1 MGEGW
6 ALVGDAAVFLDPYY
20 SPGLDHC
27 AFSVEATA
35 EIVAMQLAGESIV
48 ARTKEHN
55 ETFVRSYWR
64 FFEAIYRDK
73 YYYMGEADLLSA
85 AFLLDTAQYYIFV
98 VIPAYRVYGRFF
110 WMPVL
115 GPKEAFFNYKL
126 MTFYNRRFKALAELR
141 REMGEA
147 GKRNAGRRIK
157 AYFALDTAP
166 LRMALRGV
174 KLWLIAE
181 LDGLRLQVKRLLRGR
196 PAAKVPP
203 LPSAATQ
210 DRS

>member
-1 MGEGW
+1 M
-6 ALVGDAAVFLDPYY
+6 
-20 SPGLDHC
+20 
-27 AFSVEATA
+27 
-35 EIVAMQLAGESIV
+35 
-48 ARTKEHN
+48 
-55 ETFVRSYWR
+55 RSYWR

-126 MTFYNRRFKALAELR
+126 MKFYNRRFKALAELR

-181 LDGLRLQVKRLLRGR
+181 LDGLRLQRQEAVSRQAGG
-196 PAAKVPP
+196 
-203 LPSAATQ
+203 
-210 DRS
+210 DRSTDALGCDRGPFLGVPLGEIGDSYLISEALARGPDRPVSHGCSLKKRSAPMGALGPATPRRYY

>member
-1 MGEGW
+1 
-6 ALVGDAAVFLDPYY
+6 
-20 SPGLDHC
+20 
-27 AFSVEATA
+27 
-35 EIVAMQLAGESIV
+35 
-48 ARTKEHN
+48 
-55 ETFVRSYWR
+55 
-64 FFEAIYRDK
+64 
-73 YYYMGEADLLSA
+73 MGEADLLSA

-126 MTFYNRRFKALAELR
+126 MKFYNRRFKALAELR

-174 KLWLIAE
+174 KLWLYAE
-181 LDGLRLQVKRLLRGR
+181 LDGLRLSVKKLFRGK
-196 PAAKVPP
+196 PAASVPP
-203 LPSAATQ
+203 MPAAATE
-210 DRS
+210 DR

>member
-1 MGEGW
+1 M
-6 ALVGDAAVFLDPYY
+6 
-20 SPGLDHC
+20 
-27 AFSVEATA
+27 
-35 EIVAMQLAGESIV
+35 
-48 ARTKEHN
+48 
-55 ETFVRSYWR
+55 RSYWR

-115 GPKEAFFNYKL
+115 GPKEAYFNYRL
-126 MTFYNRRFKALAELR
+126 MMFYNRRFKALAELR

-166 LRMALRGV
+166 FRMALRGL
-174 KLWLIAE
+174 KLWLYAE
-181 LDGLRLQVKRLLRGR
+181 LDGLRLGLKKLFRGKPAASATADARGR
-196 PAAKVPP
+196 
-203 LPSAATQ
+203 
-210 DRS
+210 DRRSLTS